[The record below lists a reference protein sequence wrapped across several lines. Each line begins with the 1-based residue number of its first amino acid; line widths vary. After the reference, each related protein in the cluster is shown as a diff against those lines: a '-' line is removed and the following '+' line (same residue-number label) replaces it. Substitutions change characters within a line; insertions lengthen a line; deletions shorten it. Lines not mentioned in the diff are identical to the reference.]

1 MLIIYFLCLCL
12 CLCLLL
18 FVVVKVVV
26 KVVVCVETIH
36 QREIEWREIAVMK
49 FDSKKKR
56 KKTERT
62 ETRVFSLFR
71 TNNHFR
77 TRTER
82 HVLHNKQQHTRRRN
96 DQLSVHVSL
105 ILRRGGVPDV
115 RFDESHR
122 S

>member
-1 MLIIYFLCLCL
+1 MERNCSSFFLLSF
-12 CLCLLL
+12 LLL
-18 FVVVKVVV
+18 G
-26 KVVVCVETIH
+26 
-36 QREIEWREIAVMK
+36 AVMK